1 MFVAASIIL
10 HRLLLL
16 LLTMN
21 VYVRVNELTLLRNY
35 TSNTTVTIN
44 GCHIYYT
51 HCRGVYMCF
60 YQFFGATS
68 RKTPAC
74 LGSVDKP
81 NGGKVEI

>member
-35 TSNTTVTIN
+35 TSNTTIN

-51 HCRGVYMCF
+51 YCRGVYMCF